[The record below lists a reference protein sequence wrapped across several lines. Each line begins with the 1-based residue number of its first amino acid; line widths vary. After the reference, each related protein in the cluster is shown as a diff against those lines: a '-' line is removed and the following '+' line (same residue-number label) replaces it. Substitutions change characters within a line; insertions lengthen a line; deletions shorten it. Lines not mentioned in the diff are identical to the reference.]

1 MLRLVVNTQLSEGK
15 DLLCSTLCFI
25 LLFFFCTELVFKIGR
40 FLFLLP
46 FLSFL
51 FSPVLFSSQL
61 HVCQLGISLNEIS
74 L

>member
-25 LLFFFCTELVFKIGR
+25 FFFFCTELVFKIGR